1 MKTIIPRYF
10 QENRQLK
17 ELGSQK
23 AFGVEFRFNNDITNY
38 NIIATSHVLV
48 FVLKGEKRM
57 HMDTG
62 DLVVKSG
69 EWVFIPKG
77 CYVSSELKSYD
88 DEFRRLVL
96 FFEDSFLNE
105 FLKTI
110 SFSDNVK
117 KRNEIFATSAI
128 TPLLNQA
135 IKSLRSYLD
144 GELQLKESLMKNKLY
159 EILLNVIESDSEK
172 KILSLLRKVLASPKI
187 DLKNFMDDNYNLP
200 LSVAEFS
207 KLACRSERQFNR
219 DFKTLFNESPNSW
232 IKNRRLEFSYQQ
244 LLNTNKS
251 ISDICYDSGFKNY
264 SNFIQNFRRK
274 YDITPKKLRA
284 ES

>member
-10 QENRQLK
+10 RENNQLK
-17 ELGSQK
+17 ELDSQK

-57 HMDTG
+57 HMDDG
-62 DLVVKSG
+62 DLVVNSG

-77 CYVSSELKSYD
+77 YYVSSELKNCD
-88 DEFRRLVL
+88 NEFRRLVL

-105 FLKTI
+105 FLETI
-110 SFSDNVK
+110 CFSDNVK
-117 KRNEIFATSAI
+117 RTEDVFATSVI

-144 GELQLKESLMKNKLY
+144 GQLQLKESLMKNKLY

-172 KILSLLRKVLASPKI
+172 KFISILRKVLASPKI
-187 DLKNFMDDNYNLP
+187 DLKNFMDDHYTLP
-200 LSVAEFS
+200 LSIAEFS

-219 DFKTLFNESPNSW
+219 DFKALFNESPNNW
-232 IKNRRLEFSYQQ
+232 IKNRRLEFAHQQ
-244 LLNTNKS
+244 LLNTNQT
-251 ISDICYDSGFKNY
+251 ISDICYDCGFRNY

-274 YDITPKKLRA
+274 YSITPKKLRA
-284 ES
+284 EN